1 MKNNFNIKVVDNKEI
16 LSQDLDLKD
25 VLKVAKDIFDNKEI
39 FIKVSPKLKENPEFW
54 GSDLVNKL
62 SELNNVYFTDNDFF
76 KTLTV
81 DKAIDVVEI
90 IEKTREEGKTKP
102 GQKIFL
108 TEEQEKE
115 NSSNKDKQ
123 EKLKPSEENT
133 NTFTNID
140 NDNFENE
147 VEDII
152 NDNLEQIELDFSQ
165 ANSEKNIQEVLEQE
179 DVYSNLDR
187 EDKRDFEYTKEE
199 FLKKMKHFEELN
211 YNIYQLLLKTFET
224 INGMQNYDGYFN
236 IPVSI
241 VPRPQGEK
249 GIFDSNVGNY
259 FYTVIDNNGMAI
271 YQDSIEIGKTLL
283 ESVEIYKSLG
293 YMILILTN
301 GYNHID
307 HIPADKLC
315 ETLDIPLYFKKE
327 NGRFYKKY
335 VDKMY

>member
-25 VLKVAKDIFDNKEI
+25 VLKVAKDVFDNKEI
-39 FIKVSPKLKENPEFW
+39 FINVSPKLKENPEFW
-54 GSDLVNKL
+54 GSNLVNKL
-62 SELNNVYFTDNDFF
+62 SKLKNVYFTDNDFF

-81 DKAIDVVEI
+81 DKAIDVVKI

-108 TEEQEKE
+108 TEEQE
-115 NSSNKDKQ
+115 NNSNKNKQ
-123 EKLKPSEENT
+123 EKLNPPEQNLNTASNISNDGFEE
-133 NTFTNID
+133 D
-140 NDNFENE
+140 S

-165 ANSEKNIQEVLEQE
+165 ASSEKNIEEVLEQE
-179 DVYSNLDR
+179 DIYFNLDK
-187 EDKRDFEYTKEE
+187 EDKRSFEYTKEE
-199 FLKKMKHFEELN
+199 FLKKMKHFKGLN
-211 YNIYQLLLKTFET
+211 YNIYQMLLKTFET

-249 GIFDSNVGNY
+249 GIFDSNGGNY

-271 YQDSIEIGKTLL
+271 YQDSVEIGKTLL

-293 YMILILTN
+293 YMTLILTN

-315 ETLDIPLYFKKE
+315 ETLDIPLYYKKE